1 MFGRIVEFTPKPEM
15 KDEIVNVL
23 GKEVLPIL
31 KKQQGF
37 MEFLP
42 FVPETKTE
50 KWIAVS
56 LWAEK
61 RDVDRW
67 EREGY
72 PNVEGILKLYL
83 VASAVCNH
91 YKRGNLPL
99 QALGKSPDD
108 LRSDTSGRNSP
119 LVLLATNDASILFGS
134 PIVVE
139 LVSRWQVRCEHR
151 TSIRDCCH

>member
-23 GKEVLPIL
+23 SKEVLPIL

-50 KWIAVS
+50 KWITVTVWGREAGCRPLGDRRVS
-56 LWAEK
+56 PCGRNRQTLSG
-61 RDVDRW
+61 RP
-67 EREGY
+67 GH
-72 PNVEGILKLYL
+72 LQSLQ
-83 VASAVCNH
+83 
-91 YKRGNLPL
+91 RGNLPL
-99 QALGKSPDD
+99 PALRRSPDG

-119 LVLLATNDASILFGS
+119 LVLLATNDARILLGFSIV
-134 PIVVE
+134 IE
-139 LVSRWQVRCEHR
+139 LVSS
-151 TSIRDCCH
+151 TAGSL